1 MRLEKQLERRRDIE
15 KAAYELLAEKG
26 YRATSMLAIAKR
38 AGASNET
45 LYKWYGSKQDLFR
58 ALVEDNAREVSEL
71 LRTSIKGDMDPIA
84 SLQKVAPVLLRL
96 LVSDRAIALNRA
108 AVVDAT
114 ETGQLGQTL
123 AQSGRDAVVPLIGDL
138 FETCRANRALK
149 FSSRQEIVECFLGLL
164 VGDLQI
170 RRALGVIVELNDEAV
185 HDRSTRAIEL
195 IRTLFGRDAVGV

>member
-71 LRTSIKGDMDPIA
+71 LHISIKGDMDPIT
-84 SLQKVAPVLLRL
+84 LLRKVAPILLHL
-96 LVSDRAIALNRA
+96 LVSERAITLNRA
-108 AVVDAT
+108 AVADAT

-123 AQSGRDAVVPLIGDL
+123 AQSGRDAVVPLIADL
-138 FETCRANRALK
+138 FDRCRASGALE
-149 FSSRQEIVECFLGLL
+149 FSSRQEVVDCFLGLL

-170 RRALGVIVELNDEAV
+170 RRALGVIAELDDDAV
-185 HDRSTRAIEL
+185 HHRSARTVAMIL
-195 IRTLFGRDAVGV
+195 TLFGHDAATP

>member
-71 LRTSIKGDMDPIA
+71 LPISIKEDMGPIT
-84 SLQKVAPVLLRL
+84 LLRKVAPILLHL
-96 LVSDRAIALNRA
+96 LVSERAITLNRA
-108 AVVDAT
+108 AVADAT
-114 ETGQLGQTL
+114 ETGLLGRTL
-123 AQSGRDAVVPLIGDL
+123 AQSGRDAVVPLIADL
-138 FETCRANRALK
+138 FDRCRASGALE
-149 FSSRQEIVECFLGLL
+149 FSSRQEIVDCFLGLL

-170 RRALGVIVELNDEAV
+170 RRALGVIAELDDDEV
-185 HDRSTRAIEL
+185 HHRSTRAVAMIL
-195 IRTLFGRDAVGV
+195 TLFGRDAAAS